1 MLFETLRMQKRER
14 QPKDM
19 MRFRGQFVPILYGRS
34 RKDIFGSEGWVA
46 QGTLQRVGAIIFAV
60 VFFCSAIALPFAA
73 ILARSEISQGTGG
86 AWGQVFG
93 IGLGV
98 LAFLVAFAAM
108 LLSFRLVR
116 GIVRSF
122 YK

>member
-1 MLFETLRMQKRER
+1 MQKRER

-19 MRFRGQFVPILYGRS
+19 MWFRGQFVPVLYGRS
-34 RKDIFGSEGWVA
+34 RKDIFGSKDWVA
-46 QGTLQRVGAIIFAV
+46 QGTLQKVGAIIFAA

-73 ILARSEISQGTGG
+73 ILVRAEISQSTRGV
-86 AWGQVFG
+86 WGQVFG
-93 IGLGV
+93 IGLEV
-98 LAFLVAFAAM
+98 LAFLVAFATM